1 MMGTA
6 SVHGTHGLRRLAL
19 ALGAI
24 VVLCLA
30 LAAKAPAA
38 YVGATDAAAPASI
51 ANGASTGYTLD
62 FEGTTVSR
70 TTPTDVVLVFDESS
84 SISAADFSKERAF
97 ATDIVNSLDV
107 FLDGGTV
114 GVVQFSTDARQT
126 LAPTSIRQ
134 SAINRIA
141 VMSQRGGN
149 TCIGCGIQAAQ
160 QMFQPLGSGR
170 RRVQIVLTD
179 GLDNVNTN
187 TLASIVTAA
196 KGDGEE
202 LFAIGVGAQTDQ
214 QQLNTI
220 ASEPDSTHAY
230 NVASFS
236 DLDAITQSLVAAVA
250 QPAETNITWAF
261 DVADAFAASN
271 VQVTKGSWTLA
282 GQTLTWTIPA
292 LAAETARL
300 SFTATHRTA
309 AGCGDM
315 HVLNSSAYQS
325 AQNSTT
331 PVLTRGP
338 VTVTGCDQT
347 KPTATITAPVD
358 GAKIPQG
365 DDVKAAYACADEQ
378 GGSGVDTCVGDMADG
393 ASIDTAALST
403 KTFSVAATDKAGNTH
418 TETVSYTVVD
428 VTKPTAK
435 IDAPVDGAQL
445 AQGDVVKAAFSCA
458 DEAEGSGLGTCVG
471 DVADGASIDT
481 ATPGTKSFSVAAT
494 DKAGNTHTQT
504 VSYTVD
510 STPPVITPAITGPT
524 GATGAGYLP
533 TPTPGSAVAVAATV
547 AGLHLSPATFR
558 AARSGPS
565 ATTAATG
572 TATRVSYS
580 LNIAASARFTV
591 QLATSGRSVTGRCV
605 KPTSSNRTHK
615 SCTRYVAVSGSFTR
629 TRPAGADRFTFTGR
643 LGGHPLTAGRYR
655 LVATPAADGYTGT
668 ATRASF
674 RIIK

>member
-196 KGDGEE
+196 KGDGE
-202 LFAIGVGAQTDQ
+202 
-214 QQLNTI
+214 
-220 ASEPDSTHAY
+220 
-230 NVASFS
+230 
-236 DLDAITQSLVAAVA
+236 
-250 QPAETNITWAF
+250 
-261 DVADAFAASN
+261 
-271 VQVTKGSWTLA
+271 
-282 GQTLTWTIPA
+282 
-292 LAAETARL
+292 
-300 SFTATHRTA
+300 
-309 AGCGDM
+309 
-315 HVLNSSAYQS
+315 
-325 AQNSTT
+325 
-331 PVLTRGP
+331 
-338 VTVTGCDQT
+338 
-347 KPTATITAPVD
+347 
-358 GAKIPQG
+358 
-365 DDVKAAYACADEQ
+365 
-378 GGSGVDTCVGDMADG
+378 
-393 ASIDTAALST
+393 
-403 KTFSVAATDKAGNTH
+403 
-418 TETVSYTVVD
+418 
-428 VTKPTAK
+428 
-435 IDAPVDGAQL
+435 
-445 AQGDVVKAAFSCA
+445 
-458 DEAEGSGLGTCVG
+458 
-471 DVADGASIDT
+471 
-481 ATPGTKSFSVAAT
+481 
-494 DKAGNTHTQT
+494 
-504 VSYTVD
+504 
-510 STPPVITPAITGPT
+510 
-524 GATGAGYLP
+524 
-533 TPTPGSAVAVAATV
+533 
-547 AGLHLSPATFR
+547 
-558 AARSGPS
+558 
-565 ATTAATG
+565 
-572 TATRVSYS
+572 
-580 LNIAASARFTV
+580 
-591 QLATSGRSVTGRCV
+591 
-605 KPTSSNRTHK
+605 
-615 SCTRYVAVSGSFTR
+615 
-629 TRPAGADRFTFTGR
+629 
-643 LGGHPLTAGRYR
+643 
-655 LVATPAADGYTGT
+655 
-668 ATRASF
+668 
-674 RIIK
+674 